1 MNRSKLL
8 VIAGYNTFFWVCFW
22 MFAYWTFPYDRVAVY
37 LTDKVAQSGL
47 GYTMEVGELSPYW
60 FTGVEL
66 EDVKLKRTTEGELPA
81 PPTPGKPADDGFHIK
96 EARARVGIFAL
107 IFGNTSLNFDA
118 ELEQGD
124 IEGAYEESGEEK
136 HVEAELSKV
145 DVGKLGLLES
155 VISLPIKGTVGGDFD
170 LTLGKDPTKST
181 GTAKLRIEGLTIGDG
196 TAKLKVGSMGGLTID
211 PVEAGTVTVELD
223 VKEGVGTV
231 KKLSNDG
238 KDLELEGSGEVR
250 LSDPLSRSRVD
261 MLLRLKITENYRN
274 KTPRA
279 KTLMSLLDGVSVSQV
294 RAAKTADGSFQY
306 RLAGTLSGLRA
317 VPAGRSHDSGPNM
330 GSRPG
335 GRPVRSGV
343 SEPAMGA
350 GESDEE

>member
-37 LTDKVAQSGL
+37 LTDKVAQSGI

-66 EDVKLKRTTEGELPA
+66 EDVKLKRASADAVA
-81 PPTPGKPADDGFHIK
+81 PPPVPGKPPADEAFHIK

-107 IFGNTSLNFDA
+107 IFGNTSLSFDA

-124 IEGAYEESGEEK
+124 IEGSYEESGDEK
-136 HVEAELSKV
+136 HLDAELSKV
-145 DVGKLGLLES
+145 DVGKLGLLDS
-155 VISLPIKGTVGGDFD
+155 VISLPVKGTVGGDFD
-170 LTLGKDPTKST
+170 LTLGKDPTKSN
-181 GTAKLRIEGLTIGDG
+181 GTAKLRIEGLTLGDG
-196 TAKLKVGSMGGLTID
+196 VAKLKVGSMGGLTID
-211 PVEAGTVTVELD
+211 PVEAGTVTIELD

-231 KKLSNDG
+231 KKMSNDG
-238 KDLELEGSGEVR
+238 KDIELEGSGEVR

-261 MLLRLKITENYRN
+261 VLLRLKITDTYRN

-294 RAAKTADGSFQY
+294 RAAKTSDGSFQY
-306 RLAGTLSGLRA
+306 RLAGTLAGLRA
-317 VPAGRSHDSGPNM
+317 IPSGRSRDTGT
-330 GSRPG
+330 GRPG
-335 GRPVRSGV
+335 RASRAP
-343 SEPAMGA
+343 EPSFPGA
-350 GESDEE
+350 DTEEE

>member
-8 VIAGYNTFFWVCFW
+8 VLAGYNTFFWVCFW

-66 EDVKLKRTTEGELPA
+66 EDVKVKRASDMAAPA
-81 PPTPGKPADDGFHIK
+81 PAEPGKPADEAFHIK

-107 IFGNTSLNFDA
+107 IFGNTSLSFDA
-118 ELEQGD
+118 ELEEGN

-136 HVEAELSKV
+136 HLEAELSNV
-145 DVGKLGLLES
+145 DVGKLGLLDS
-155 VISLPIKGTVGGDFD
+155 VISLPVKGTVGGEFD
-170 LTLGKDPTKST
+170 LTLGKDPTKSN
-181 GTAKLRIEGLTIGDG
+181 GTAKLRIEGLTLGDG
-196 TAKLKVGSMGGLTID
+196 QAKMKVGSMGGLTID
-211 PVEAGTVTVELD
+211 PVEAGTVTIELD

-238 KDLELEGSGEVR
+238 KDIELEGSGDVR

-261 MLLRLKITENYRN
+261 VLLRLKITDNYRN

-279 KTLMSLLDGVSVSQV
+279 KTLMGLLDGVSVSQV
-294 RAAKTADGSFQY
+294 RAAKTNDGSFQY
-306 RLAGTLSGLRA
+306 RLAGTLAALRA
-317 VPAGRSHDSGPNM
+317 IPSGRAREAGGRV
-330 GSRPG
+330 G
-335 GRPVRSGV
+335 GRPPRNTSA
-343 SEPAMGA
+343 EPAVA
-350 GESDEE
+350 PEIDEE

>member
-22 MFAYWTFPYDRVAVY
+22 MFAYWTFPYDRVAAY

-60 FTGVEL
+60 ITGVEL
-66 EDVKLKRTTEGELPA
+66 EDVKLKRQGAEEVVA
-81 PPTPGKPADDGFHIK
+81 PPEPGKPAEDNSFHIK

-107 IFGNTSLNFDA
+107 LFGNTSLSFDA
-118 ELEQGD
+118 VLDQGE
-124 IEGAYEESGEEK
+124 IEGTYDESGEEK
-136 HVEAELSKV
+136 HLDAELSAV
-145 DVGKLGLLES
+145 DVGKLGLLDS

-181 GTAKLRIEGLTIGDG
+181 GTAKLRIEGLTMGDG
-196 TAKLKVGSMGGLTID
+196 KAKLKVGSMGGLTID
-211 PVEAGTVTVELD
+211 PVEAGTVTIELD

-231 KKLSNDG
+231 KKMSNDG
-238 KDLELEGSGEVR
+238 KDIELEGSGEVR

-261 MLLRLKITENYRN
+261 VLLRLKITDTYRN

-294 RAAKTADGSFQY
+294 RAAKTSDGSFQY
-306 RLAGTLSGLRA
+306 RLAGTLAGLRA
-317 VPAGRSHDSGPNM
+317 IPSGRARDGVSGGAGRPA
-330 GSRPG
+330 RPP
-335 GRPVRSGV
+335 RNTSAADVV
-343 SEPAMGA
+343 EPT
-350 GESDEE
+350 DEE

>member
-66 EDVKLKRTTEGELPA
+66 EDVKVKRQVSGEVAAPA
-81 PPTPGKPADDGFHIK
+81 EPGKPADEPFHIK

-107 IFGNTSLNFDA
+107 IFGNTSLSFDA

-136 HVEAELSKV
+136 HLEAELSKV
-145 DVGKLGLLES
+145 DVGKLGLLDS
-155 VISLPIKGTVGGDFD
+155 VISLPVKGTVGGDFD
-170 LTLGKDPTKST
+170 LTLGKDPTKSN
-181 GTAKLRIEGLTIGDG
+181 GTAKLRIEGLTLGDG
-196 TAKLKVGSMGGLTID
+196 KAKMKVGSMGGLTID
-211 PVEAGTVTVELD
+211 PVEAGTVSIELD
-223 VKEGVGTV
+223 VKEGVGTI

-250 LSDPLSRSRVD
+250 LSDPVSRSRVD
-261 MLLRLKITENYRN
+261 VLLRIKITDTYRN

-279 KTLMSLLDGVSVSQV
+279 KTLMGLLDGVSVSQV

-306 RLAGTLSGLRA
+306 RLAGTLAGLRA
-317 VPAGRSHDSGPNM
+317 IPSGRSRDA
-330 GSRPG
+330 G
-335 GRPVRSGV
+335 GRATGRPTRPMG
-343 SEPAMGA
+343 EPAA
-350 GESDEE
+350 VPDSEEE